1 METKFEIKE
10 PPTNVLVLGATR
22 ISYTLSHP
30 VGKVRLASIAGSQ
43 PHTRKE
49 SVLPAHRLEPPSQKV
64 TAVTGVVSGGVRPIL
79 SNDSK
84 SQNFTYSTRESNIKS
99 IKIPFLIPHI
109 IHWASLTLTV
119 LSEEAPARTNSEG
132 LNSKDVK

>member
-1 METKFEIKE
+1 
-10 PPTNVLVLGATR
+10 
-22 ISYTLSHP
+22 
-30 VGKVRLASIAGSQ
+30 
-43 PHTRKE
+43 
-49 SVLPAHRLEPPSQKV
+49 VLPAHRLEPPSQKV

-99 IKIPFLIPHI
+99 IKIPFLIRH
-109 IHWASLTLTV
+109 IHWASLTV